1 MLAIPI
7 TGGGIMD
14 RSNHRTRKK
23 NKKIW
28 ISMLIVFLLIIGAG
42 AFWYYQFNEGKSLTG
57 ETNDLEEED
66 IFNAP
71 EPQYGEINILLLGS
85 DARPDDDDDDARS
98 DSLMIAHYNQDTKE
112 VKTVSVMR
120 DILVDIPGHGFHKMN
135 AAYEFG
141 GPELVRQTIK
151 ENFGLDIHYFA
162 EVNFDGFPKM
172 VDVVAPEG
180 IEVDIPYQMSH
191 GINMTLEP
199 GVQRLDG
206 TQLLGYVRF
215 RHDSKSDF
223 GRVERQQE
231 ALEKLKEEAVSLHSF
246 LSLPKL
252 LGMADSY
259 VSTNLDKKTMISI
272 GKGLLDNKDAG
283 IESLR
288 LPLDGTFENERV
300 EGAGLVLAIDLEKNS
315 QALDDFL
322 AGKSITSFDDD
333 TEIDIEL
340 GNDENSEEFESDEQ

>member
-1 MLAIPI
+1 MK
-7 TGGGIMD
+7 
-14 RSNHRTRKK
+14 RSEIRTRKK
-23 NKKIW
+23 KRKLW
-28 ISMLIVFLLIIGAG
+28 VGLLVFLLLVGGGIALYWFSEYNAG
-42 AFWYYQFNEGKSLTG
+42 QSLAG
-57 ETNDLEEED
+57 ETPDDGDED
-66 IFNAP
+66 IFDAP

-85 DARPDDDDDDARS
+85 DARPEDDDGRS

-112 VKTVSVMR
+112 LKTVSVMR
-120 DILVDIPGHGFHKMN
+120 DIYVEIPGHGKHKMN
-135 AAYEFG
+135 AAYSLG

-151 ENFGLDIHYFA
+151 ENFGLDVHYYA
-162 EVNFDGFPKM
+162 EVNFDGFPKV
-172 VDVVAPEG
+172 VDVIAPDG

-199 GVQRLDG
+199 GVQRLHG
-206 TQLLGYVRF
+206 KELLGYVRF

-231 ALEKLKEEAVSLHSF
+231 ALAKLKKEAVSLHSL

-259 VSTNLDKKTMISI
+259 VKTNLDKRTMLSI

-288 LPLDGTFENERV
+288 IPLDDSYEDRRV
-300 EGAGLVLAIDLEKNS
+300 EGAGLVLDIDFEENTEALNNFLE
-315 QALDDFL
+315 
-322 AGKSITSFDDD
+322 GKPVTAD
-333 TEIDIEL
+333 TDQ
-340 GNDENSEEFESDEQ
+340 SDADGSRTETDNE